1 MSETTKFVELRMSQ
15 DIDTAGRDSPA
26 AARQAP
32 VLGETSQKAL
42 LSTGGVLGA
51 LAMSSCCILPLA
63 LFSLGVT
70 GAWIGNLAALY
81 PYKWFFFVPA
91 AGFIAGGF
99 YKVYRKPRVVE
110 CESVAYCGTPVAD
123 RIAKVALWS
132 ASALVIAAIAFPY
145 IVPYLLES

>member
-1 MSETTKFVELRMSQ
+1 MRQ
-15 DIDTAGRDSPA
+15 DVDTVARGVSA
-26 AARQAP
+26 AARKRP
-32 VLGETSQKAL
+32 VVGEQSQKAL
-42 LSTGGVLGA
+42 LSTGSVLGA

-81 PYKWFFFVPA
+81 PYKWFFFIPA

-99 YKVYRKPRVVE
+99 YKVYRRPKVTE
-110 CESVAYCGTPVAD
+110 CEGGAHCATPISD
-123 RIAKVALWS
+123 RVNKIVLWS
-132 ASALVIAAIAFPY
+132 ASALVLAALAFPY